1 VPFNLP
7 TKGNSAVKTSLNP
20 RPLRQVLAPLAFIVT
35 GASSS
40 RYVLAEMLRAQGIVV
55 ASDAGH
61 EAVFGL
67 FSANLTAPATWV
79 SMVAALHP
87 DVVVVDLGTPE
98 AVVIVGAL
106 RKHPLTAE
114 MPIVVFGG
122 SDEDLRSALRLGAV
136 HADERP
142 SPMSCVGDVVIELF
156 ELEAGIDY
164 QRATF

>member
-1 VPFNLP
+1 MKLSP
-7 TKGNSAVKTSLNP
+7 NP
-20 RPLRQVLAPLAFIVT
+20 VPLRQVLAPLAFIVT
-35 GASSS
+35 GAAAG
-40 RYVLAEMLRAQGIVV
+40 RYVLAETLRAQGIVV

-106 RKHPLTAE
+106 RRHPLTAE

-122 SDEDLRSALRLGAV
+122 SDDDLRASLRLGAV

-142 SPMSCVGDVVIELF
+142 SPISCVGDVVIELF
-156 ELEAGIDY
+156 ELEAGVDY
-164 QRATF
+164 RRATY